1 MMEPIAIIGM
11 SCRFPGAK
19 NPGEFWHLICNRVDT
34 ITEVPGDRWDIEALY
49 DPNPGTQ
56 GKMNTRWGGF
66 LEQIDQFDAQF
77 FGIAPR
83 EAVYMDPQQRLL
95 LEVAWE
101 ALEDAGQAVDQL
113 AGTSTGVFVGISG
126 SDYHQRLRNSYGEIN
141 AYMATGNA
149 FSIAANRLSYLFDLR
164 GPSMAI
170 DTACSSS
177 LVAGHLACQ
186 SLRSGESN
194 LALAGGVNLL
204 LSPELTI
211 ILSQAQMM
219 SADGRCKTFDAK
231 ANGYVRGEGC
241 GVVVLKR
248 LADAR
253 RDGDNI
259 LALIRGSAINQDGR
273 SNGLTAP
280 NGLSQQAL
288 LQQAIANAGVKP
300 AQIGY
305 VEAHGT
311 GTSLGDPIEAEA
323 LGAVLAIDRDGD
335 RPCAIG
341 SVKTNIG
348 HLEAAAGIAGL
359 IKLTLMLQHRKIPP
373 VLHFQ
378 TPNPYIPFDQL
389 PLQVQQT
396 LEDWPEM
403 AEPALAGVSSFGFG
417 GANAHMI
424 LEAVAESYPL
434 KQPRNIPDQNNP
446 YLLPLSAR
454 SLEALKALAKDYW
467 NYLRSSTASLAD
479 ICHTASLRRSHHHQR
494 LSLAFENREQLTDA
508 LEGFLQGEAVVGL
521 SSGQK
526 KPNRRQKLA
535 FIFSGQGPQW
545 WGMGQQLLAQEPVFR
560 ATIEQCDALLAPLAK
575 WSLLAEF
582 QAEASQSRLGETEV
596 AQPAIF
602 ALQVGLAN
610 LWRSWGIEPSA
621 VVGHS
626 IGEVAA
632 AHVAGALSLADAVQ
646 VVFHRG
652 RLMQQGTGQGQ
663 MAAVQL
669 SMSEAERLLAK
680 YEGRLA
686 IAAINAPNSLVL
698 SGESVALAEV
708 TRVLEQQQIFCKLLR
723 VNYAF
728 HSPQMAAYQAELAR
742 SLAGIQPQAASIP
755 IISTVTGNPQEGGE
769 FDAAYWACNIRE
781 PVQFA
786 TAIEHLLDSKHNL
799 FVELSPHPI
808 LGLYISQYLRDR
820 PQDGVVLP
828 SLRRQES
835 ERLVMLG
842 SLGSL
847 YTSGYPVEWSKLYPA
862 GGRCVALPTYPWQR
876 QRYWLNEATE
886 QPPQLTSQ
894 LIGREFTQEAKPMVF
909 DRPEVIAEVPAAEWQ
924 VTRSQLLATPS
935 GDRQQLLEGYLSGLL
950 AKVMGLSSG
959 KVDLDQP
966 LYQLGLDSLMAV
978 ELIRRIEKDL
988 EVTLPLEYF
997 ASLSVAQFVTQL
1009 LLIVEGKLFADPAAG
1024 GDRSS
1029 SQQNAHL
1036 WITRPHPRS
1045 QARLRLFCFA
1055 YAGAG
1060 ASMFRAWSEDLPAEI
1075 EVCPIQL
1082 PGREDRFGEP
1092 PLTRLSTLIQRLV
1105 PLLDQE
1111 LQIPFALFGH
1121 SLGGL
1126 ICFELARELRKQN
1139 LPCPVHL
1146 LVSGCRAPQI
1156 PDLDLPIHRLDDPQF
1171 LEALRRLNGTP
1182 EEVLK
1187 NPELMRLFLPA
1198 LRADFALLET
1208 YFYATQAP
1216 LACPISVFGGAQ
1228 DSKVSQAQLAAW
1240 RDQTLADFTLTM
1252 FPGDHFF
1259 LHTAQPL
1266 LLPAIAEKISLS
1278 VAQVNGVNPLTLGAS
1293 Q

>member
-1 MMEPIAIIGM
+1 MMEPIAILGM

-19 NPGEFWHLICNRVDT
+19 HPDDFWQLICNGVDA

-49 DPNPGTQ
+49 DPGNPS
-56 GKMNTRWGGF
+56 KMSTRWGGF

-177 LVAGHLACQ
+177 LVATHLACQ

-219 SADGRCKTFDAK
+219 SADGRCKTFDAR

-241 GVVVLKR
+241 GIVVLKR
-248 LADAR
+248 LSDAV
-253 RDGDNI
+253 RDGDQI
-259 LALIRGSAINQDGR
+259 LSVIKGSAINQDGR

-288 LQQAIANAGVKP
+288 LQQAIANAELKP
-300 AQIGY
+300 AQISY

-311 GTSLGDPIEAEA
+311 GTALGDPIEAEA
-323 LGAVLAIDRDGD
+323 LGAVLVSDRDPNQ
-335 RPCAIG
+335 PCAIG

-359 IKLTLMLQHRKIPP
+359 IKLTLMLQHRQLPP
-373 VLHFQ
+373 SLHFQ
-378 TPNPYIPFDQL
+378 TPNPYIRFEQL
-389 PLQVQQT
+389 PLRVQQT
-396 LEDWPEM
+396 LTAWPEE
-403 AEPALAGVSSFGFG
+403 AEPVAGVSSFGFG
-417 GANAHMI
+417 GANAHVI
-424 LEAVAESYPL
+424 LAAAAPTCPVSPPPSNA
-434 KQPRNIPDQNNP
+434 

-454 SLEALKALAKDYW
+454 SPIALKALAKAYRDDLKSAAALDICY
-467 NYLRSSTASLAD
+467 TASV
-479 ICHTASLRRSHHHQR
+479 RRSHHPHR
-494 LSLAFENREQLTDA
+494 LSVAFANLEQLQVALEAFEQDQA
-508 LEGFLQGEAVVGL
+508 QPGL
-521 SSGQK
+521 SVGQK
-526 KPNRRQKLA
+526 QPNRRSKLA
-535 FIFSGQGPQW
+535 FVFSGQGPQW
-545 WGMGQQLLAQEPVFR
+545 WAMGRELLTQEPVFR
-560 ATIEQCDALLAPLAK
+560 ATIEQCDALLAPLAN
-575 WSLLAEF
+575 WSLLGEL
-582 QAEASQSRLGETEV
+582 QADEDKSRLGETEV
-596 AQPAIF
+596 AQPALF

-610 LWRSWGIEPSA
+610 LWRAWGVEPNA

-652 RLMQQGTGQGQ
+652 RLMQQGTGHGK

-669 SMSEAERLLAK
+669 TLPEAKRLIAQ
-680 YEGRLA
+680 YNQRIA
-686 IAAINAPNSLVL
+686 IAAINSPNSLVL
-698 SGESVALAEV
+698 SGEGEAILEV
-708 TRVLEQQQIFCKLLR
+708 VQSLEQAQIFCKLLR

-755 IISTVTGNPQEGGE
+755 IISTVTGQTQAGE
-769 FDAAYWACNIRE
+769 AFDPDYWARNIRE

-786 TAIEHLLDSKHNL
+786 AAVEHLLDRKHNL

-808 LGLYISQYLRDR
+808 LGMYISQYLRDR
-820 PQDGVVLP
+820 NQAGIVLP
-828 SLRRQES
+828 SLRRQEP

-842 SLGSL
+842 ALGSL
-847 YTSGYPVEWSKLYPA
+847 YTAGSPVEWRKLYPT
-862 GGRCVALPTYPWQR
+862 GQPVSLPAYPWQR
-876 QRYWLNEATE
+876 QRYWLDEDEQNQPPTGKATE
-886 QPPQLTSQ
+886 PGP
-894 LIGREFTQEAKPMVF
+894 EAAA
-909 DRPEVIAEVPAAEWQ
+909 IAAEWQ
-924 VTRSQLLATPS
+924 VSRSQLLATQT
-935 GDRQQLLEGYLSGLL
+935 GDRHPLLETYLSGLL
-950 AKVMGLSSG
+950 AKVMGLSTG

-966 LYQLGLDSLMAV
+966 LYNLGLDSLMAV
-978 ELIRRIEKDL
+978 ELIRRIEQDL
-988 EVTLPLEYF
+988 EVVLPLEYF
-997 ASLSVAQFVTQL
+997 ASLSVDQFVTQL
-1009 LLIVEGKLFADPAAG
+1009 LLIVEGKLFADPVPESPD
-1024 GDRSS
+1024 GDRNVA
-1029 SQQNAHL
+1029 QQSAHV
-1036 WITRPHPRS
+1036 WITRPHPRPA
-1045 QARLRLFCFA
+1045 ARLRLFCFP

-1060 ASMFRAWSEDLPAEI
+1060 ASVFRPWSEMLPAEI

-1082 PGREDRFGEP
+1082 PGREARFGEP
-1092 PLTRLSTLIQRLV
+1092 PLTRLAILIQTLV
-1105 PLLDQE
+1105 PLIRADLE
-1111 LQIPFALFGH
+1111 TPFALFGH

-1139 LPCPVHL
+1139 LPSPVQL

-1156 PDLDLPIHRLDDPQF
+1156 PDLDLPIHRLEDAQF
-1171 LEALRRLNGTP
+1171 IEALRRLKGTP
-1182 EEVLK
+1182 EEVLQ

-1208 YFYATQAP
+1208 YFYTTQPP
-1216 LACPISVFGGAQ
+1216 LACPIAAFGGAE
-1228 DSKVSQAQLAAW
+1228 DAKVNQAQLAAW
-1240 RDQTLADFTLTM
+1240 RDQTGGDFTLTL

-1259 LHTAQPL
+1259 LHTAQQEL
-1266 LLPAIAEKISLS
+1266 LMAIAQEIRRPVL
-1278 VAQVNGVNPLTLGAS
+1278 Q
-1293 Q
+1293 

>member
-1 MMEPIAIIGM
+1 MMEPIAIVGM
-11 SCRFPGAK
+11 GCRFPGAQ
-19 NPGEFWHLICNRVDT
+19 NPEQFWQLICNGIDA

-49 DPNPGTQ
+49 DPGNPS
-56 GKMNTRWGGF
+56 KMNTRWGGF
-66 LEQIDQFDAQF
+66 LEQVDQFDAQF

-113 AGTSTGVFVGISG
+113 AGSNTGVFVGISG

-177 LVAGHLACQ
+177 LVATHLACQ

-219 SADGRCKTFDAK
+219 SADGRCKTFDAR

-241 GVVVLKR
+241 GIVVLKR
-248 LADAR
+248 LSDAHK
-253 RDGDNI
+253 DGDRI

-288 LQQAIANAGVKP
+288 LQQAIANAGIKP
-300 AQIGY
+300 AQISY

-311 GTSLGDPIEAEA
+311 GTPLGDPIEAEA
-323 LGAVLAIDRDGD
+323 LGAVLASDRDPKQ
-335 RPCAIG
+335 PCAIG

-359 IKLTLMLQHRKIPP
+359 IKLTLMLQHRQLPP
-373 VLHFQ
+373 TLHFQ
-378 TPNPYIPFDQL
+378 TPNPYIRFEHL
-389 PLQVQQT
+389 PLRVQQT
-396 LEDWPEM
+396 LENWPETM
-403 AEPALAGVSSFGFG
+403 EPVAGVSSFGFG
-417 GANAHMI
+417 GANAHI
-424 LEAVAESYPL
+424 VLEATAQSPL
-434 KQPRNIPDQNNP
+434 PPAP
-446 YLLPLSAR
+446 SSAYLLPLSAR
-454 SLEALKALAKDYW
+454 SPAALKALAKAYRADLKSAAQSDICY
-467 NYLRSSTASLAD
+467 TASV
-479 ICHTASLRRSHHHQR
+479 RRSHHSHR
-494 LSLAFENREQLTDA
+494 LSVAFANPEQLEAALTAFEQDQA
-508 LEGFLQGEAVVGL
+508 HPGL
-521 SSGQK
+521 SVGQK
-526 KPNRRQKLA
+526 QPNRRSKLT
-535 FIFSGQGPQW
+535 FVFSGQGPQW
-545 WGMGQQLLAQEPVFR
+545 WAMGRELLIQEPAFR
-560 ATIEQCDALLAPLAK
+560 TTIEQCDALLSPLAH
-575 WSLLAEF
+575 WSLLTEL
-582 QAEASQSRLGETEV
+582 QAPENQSRLSETEV
-596 AQPAIF
+596 AQPALF

-610 LWRSWGIEPSA
+610 LWRAWGIEPNA

-652 RLMQQGTGQGQ
+652 RLMQQGTGYGK
-663 MAAVQL
+663 MLAVQL
-669 SMSEAERLLAK
+669 TVPEAERLLAK
-680 YEGRLA
+680 YDQRVA
-686 IAAINAPNSLVL
+686 IAAINSPDSLVL
-698 SGESVALAEV
+698 SGEGAAILEIAQA
-708 TRVLEQQQIFCKLLR
+708 LEQQQIFCKLLR

-728 HSPQMAAYQAELAR
+728 HSPQMADYQAELAD
-742 SLAGIQPQAASIP
+742 LLTGIQPQAATLP
-755 IISTVTGNPQEGGE
+755 IISTVTGQAQAGE
-769 FDAAYWACNIRE
+769 ALDAAYWARNIRE

-786 TAIEHLLDSKHNL
+786 AAVEHLLDRKHNL

-808 LGLYISQYLRDR
+808 LGMYISQYLRDR
-820 PQDGVVLP
+820 DQAGIVLP
-828 SLRRQES
+828 SLRRQEP

-847 YTSGYPVEWSKLYPA
+847 YTAGYPVEWRRLYPT
-862 GGRCVALPTYPWQR
+862 GQPVDLPAYPWQR
-876 QRYWLNEATE
+876 QRYWLDEEN
-886 QPPQLTSQ
+886 QPQVDQ
-894 LIGREFTQEAKPMVF
+894 
-909 DRPEVIAEVPAAEWQ
+909 AEVSKPPDPVPVAAAEWQ
-924 VTRSQLLATPS
+924 VSKSQLLATEVS
-935 GDRQQLLEGYLSGLL
+935 DRHQLLETYLSGLL
-950 AKVMGLSSG
+950 AKVMGLSTG

-966 LYQLGLDSLMAV
+966 LYNLGLDSLMAV

-988 EVTLPLEYF
+988 EVVLPLEYF
-997 ASLSVAQFVTQL
+997 ASLSVDQFVTQL
-1009 LLIVEGKLFADPAAG
+1009 LLIVEGKLFAEPTPEGNHGAAPAEQHA
-1024 GDRSS
+1024 D
-1029 SQQNAHL
+1029 L
-1036 WITRPHPRS
+1036 WITRPHSRPS
-1045 QARLRLFCFA
+1045 ARLRLFCFP

-1060 ASMFRAWSEDLPAEI
+1060 ASVFRPWSEGLPAEI

-1082 PGREDRFGEP
+1082 PGREARFGEP
-1092 PLTRLSTLIQRLV
+1092 PLTRLGTLVQTLV
-1105 PLLDQE
+1105 PLLRAE
-1111 LQIPFALFGH
+1111 LETPFALFGH
-1121 SLGGL
+1121 SLGAL

-1139 LPCPVHL
+1139 LPSPIQL

-1156 PDLDLPIHRLDDPQF
+1156 PDLDLPIHRLEDAQF
-1171 LEALRRLNGTP
+1171 LDALRRWQGTP
-1182 EEVLK
+1182 EEVLQ
-1187 NPELMRLFLPA
+1187 NPELISLFLPA

-1208 YFYATQAP
+1208 YFYSSQPP
-1216 LACPISVFGGAQ
+1216 LACPIAAFGGAE

-1240 RDQTLADFTLTM
+1240 RDQTVGNFSLTM

-1259 LHTAQPL
+1259 VRTAQPEL
-1266 LLPAIAEKISLS
+1266 LAAIAQEIQKPVL
-1278 VAQVNGVNPLTLGAS
+1278 Q
-1293 Q
+1293 